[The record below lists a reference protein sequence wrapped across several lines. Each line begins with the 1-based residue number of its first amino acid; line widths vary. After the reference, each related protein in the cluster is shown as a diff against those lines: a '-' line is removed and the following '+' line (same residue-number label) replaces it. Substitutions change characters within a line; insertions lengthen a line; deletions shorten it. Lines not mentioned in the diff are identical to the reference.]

1 MIPCKLTHSL
11 IIALTLLAFSA
22 CLDDSSSSSA
32 PSDNPDSSASDS
44 SSSNSNSSDSG
55 KSGTNDTFNKDI
67 KYGTFTDKRDNE
79 QYKTVT
85 IGTQT
90 WMAENMRIDERT
102 LTSDKSTLGSCPYE
116 IEDCERYSR
125 FFDEATLKDMCPN
138 SMRWININHIIGQDT
153 ALYHEFTKIY
163 NEEKDKHCQEYG
175 RLYDEKVIN
184 EICPEGWHLPSNEDW
199 QLLKDY
205 VEMVSQDSASTV
217 LRSKL
222 KWECKF
228 ESDVPGKDLFGFN
241 VLPVVSDENPSMGDR
256 FAEFWSST
264 GGACDWDKDSTCH
277 FMWRMTSQSFEKNG
291 LGFKYFHYAIRCIKD
306 ADNVEF
312 GTVTDSRDNKK
323 YNTVKIG
330 EQTWM
335 AENLNFETEKSY
347 CPEDDCGSNSR
358 LYTWSAAKEACTDGY
373 YLPNDAD
380 WNKLFETVGGVA
392 TAAST
397 LKASDDWPG
406 GRRGTAYYGF
416 AMTPSSFRSND
427 QIKKTRYFAFF
438 WSSSESGNDA
448 SYWFAT
454 DFKNR
459 FMHATNKKDVAY
471 PVRCIKGTFKS
482 SAADTTT
489 PAYADPSRTILG
501 KFIDERDGQEYATT
515 TIGTQTWMAENLN
528 LDIYDGMCYDCE
540 KEKYGYHYFWSGAVD
555 SVGRYSN
562 DAKGCGYGVKC
573 NIPQKIRGICP
584 EGWHLPTLKEW
595 STFRDALEGAPFAYA
610 QIKTLD
616 ITPIGTRTELD
627 YFGFDYIRV
636 GYKVADPP
644 DTSALGREG
653 FYGKFMSSDRTYY
666 WAVDEIDET
675 QAYAIELES
684 YFLYTDEEYTPQE
697 SKRMRGSVRCL
708 KD

>member
-11 IIALTLLAFSA
+11 IIVLTLLAFTA

-44 SSSNSNSSDSG
+44 NSSNSNSSDSG

-67 KYGTFTDKRDNE
+67 KYGSFTDKRDNQ

-90 WMAENMRIDERT
+90 WMAENMRYMPN
-102 LTSDKSTLGSCPYE
+102 KSGDNGATVFSPYV

-125 FFDEATLKDMCPN
+125 FFDKATLEDKCPDK
-138 SMRWININHIIGQDT
+138 MYWVGIEDILGEDP
-153 ALYHEFTKIY
+153 ALYKEFR
-163 NEEKDKHCQEYG
+163 NE
-175 RLYDEKVIN
+175 YDEEMDENSQVYGQLYSEEVISD
-184 EICPEGWHLPSNEDW
+184 ICPEGWHLPSNDDW

-205 VEMVSQDSASTV
+205 VEITSLDSAGTV
-217 LRSKL
+217 LRSKS
-222 KWECKF
+222 KWKIEY
-228 ESDVPGKDLFGFN
+228 ESDVPGKDSFGFN
-241 VLPVVSDENPSMGDR
+241 ILPATTYLYSTVGKY
-256 FAEFWSST
+256 AYFWSSSKHKPVP
-264 GGACDWDKDSTCH
+264 GSDSTCQTI
-277 FMWRMTSQSFEKNG
+277 WETYNQSFEKQCAKSI
-291 LGFKYFHYAIRCIKD
+291 LDYSSIRCIKNT
-306 ADNVEF
+306 DNIET
-312 GTVTDSRDNKK
+312 GTLTDSRDNKK
-323 YNTVKIG
+323 YKTVKIG

-358 LYTWSAAKEACTDGY
+358 LYTWDAAKEACPEGY

-406 GRRGTAYYGF
+406 GRRGTAYYEF
-416 AMTPSSFRSND
+416 AMAPSSFRNND

-459 FMHATNKKDVAY
+459 FMHTTNKKDVAY
-471 PVRCIKGTFKS
+471 PVRCIKGTFKA

-489 PAYADPSRTILG
+489 PAYADPSRSVLG

-515 TIGTQTWMAENLN
+515 TIGSQTWMAENLN
-528 LDIYDGMCYDCE
+528 LDTVGGKCYDCE
-540 KEKYGYHYFWSGAVD
+540 KEKYGYHYFWSAAVD
-555 SVGRYSN
+555 SAGRFSN
-562 DAKGCGYGVKC
+562 DAKGCGYGLKC

-616 ITPIGTRTELD
+616 ISPKTTRTELD
-627 YFGFDYIRV
+627 YFGFDFIRV

-666 WAVDEIDET
+666 WAADEIDET

-684 YFLYTDEEYTPQE
+684 YFLHTDEEYTPQE
-697 SKRMRGSVRCL
+697 SKRLGGSVRCL

>member
-1 MIPCKLTHSL
+1 MISCKLTHSL
-11 IIALTLLAFSA
+11 IIALTLLAFTA

-67 KYGTFTDKRDNE
+67 KYGTFTDKRDNQ

-90 WMAENMRIDERT
+90 WMAENMRYVPN
-102 LTSDKSTLGSCPYE
+102 KSGDNGATVFSPYV

-125 FFDEATLKDMCPN
+125 FFDKATLEDKCPDKMYWVGTEDILGKDP
-138 SMRWININHIIGQDT
+138 
-153 ALYHEFTKIY
+153 ALYKEFR
-163 NEEKDKHCQEYG
+163 NE
-175 RLYDEKVIN
+175 YDEEMDENSQVYGQLYSEEVIN
-184 EICPEGWHLPSNEDW
+184 DICPEGWHLPSNDDW

-205 VEMVSQDSASTV
+205 VEITSLDSAGTV
-217 LRSKL
+217 LRSKS
-222 KWECKF
+222 KWDIEGKY
-228 ESDVPGKDLFGFN
+228 DVPGKDSFGFN
-241 VLPVVSDENPSMGDR
+241 ILPATTYFFSTEGR
-256 FAEFWSST
+256 KYAYFWSSSKHKPVP
-264 GGACDWDKDSTCH
+264 GSDSTCQTI
-277 FMWRMTSQSFEKNG
+277 WKTYNQSFEKRCT
-291 LGFKYFHYAIRCIKD
+291 LFSLDYSAIRCIKD

-347 CPEDDCGSNSR
+347 CPEDDCNSNSR
-358 LYTWSAAKEACTDGY
+358 LYTWSAAKEACPDGY
-373 YLPNDAD
+373 YLPNDTD

-501 KFIDERDGQEYATT
+501 KFIDERDGHEYATT
-515 TIGTQTWMAENLN
+515 TIGSQTWMEENLN

-584 EGWHLPTLKEW
+584 DGWHLPTLKEW
-595 STFRDALEGAPFAYA
+595 RTFRDALEGAPFAYA

-627 YFGFDYIRV
+627 YFGFDFIRV

-644 DTSALGREG
+644 DTTYLGREG
-653 FYGKFMSSDRTYY
+653 FYGKFMDNDRTYY
-666 WAVDEIDET
+666 WAADEIDET
-675 QAYAIELES
+675 QAYAIDLES

-697 SKRMRGSVRCL
+697 SKRLGGSVRCL